1 MMKYSKSID
10 GSLSSNPFSPTV
22 LFKNSKTKRSKK
34 IIILILMI
42 DFRKKNKK
50 KAKVKV
56 EGGNYLDLDTPDIPD
71 IDDSTRY
78 TVLQLL
84 GR

>member
-1 MMKYSKSID
+1 M
-10 GSLSSNPFSPTV
+10 
-22 LFKNSKTKRSKK
+22 
-34 IIILILMI
+34 LMI

-56 EGGNYLDLDTPDIPD
+56 EGGNDQDLDRPDIPN

-78 TVLQLL
+78 FYN
-84 GR
+84 

>member
-1 MMKYSKSID
+1 
-10 GSLSSNPFSPTV
+10 
-22 LFKNSKTKRSKK
+22 
-34 IIILILMI
+34 MI

-56 EGGNYLDLDTPDIPD
+56 EGGNCQDLDLDTPDIPN

-78 TVLQLL
+78 TVLQLINK
-84 GR
+84 